1 MGENEIIK
9 GEIYISKDYKL
20 EDYLRLKLRID
31 SNEDIWKSAMNIFIS
46 TINGR
51 YFDAI
56 DKLLEERTKY
66 GFSIMV
72 LECLVIDTFVKFRYG
87 PKKTETGRYLMDI
100 VIDKK
105 QKVFKNLDIIK
116 RIR

>member
-31 SNEDIWKSAMNIFIS
+31 SDEDIWKSAMNIFIS

-56 DKLLEERTKY
+56 DKLLEERTN
-66 GFSIMV
+66 MV
-72 LECLVIDTFVKFRYG
+72 FQLWF
-87 PKKTETGRYLMDI
+87 
-100 VIDKK
+100 
-105 QKVFKNLDIIK
+105 
-116 RIR
+116 